1 MNDIGDIAFLS
12 ATELGAAIKARQVS
26 PTEAVEAYL
35 ERIDRIDPKVNSY
48 ITVTA
53 DQARQ
58 EALQAEAEIRRG
70 GYRGPLH
77 GIPIAVKDQIYT
89 KGVRTTDASKIRSDF
104 VPKEDATVVANLKQ
118 AGAILLGK
126 LNMSEF
132 AHGEPQ
138 SSAFGPARNP
148 WDLSRSPGVSS
159 TGSGAATAAR
169 LCATSLGEDT
179 GGSIRGPAANCGLV
193 GLRPTW
199 GRVSRYGVDGA
210 GWSFDTIGPISRTVE
225 DCAITIGGIAGYDPK
240 DPSTHRAPVPDYQ
253 AALTGDLKGLK
264 VGVVKELIDPVEL
277 DLDPQM
283 REAVLA
289 AITVLAELGAEVRE
303 VSMPLA
309 EKTGYITRAI
319 THVDRVSL
327 RPEWLRERP
336 EDYHY
341 NTRVHFTT
349 ANLIPAQVYYKAQK
363 LRTMVRNQVLGLLE
377 DVDVLIQPT
386 SGRPANIINMDQ
398 NVVSQDGAKSAL
410 AAGGF
415 RGPYS
420 LSGAPALSILCGFTS
435 DPSRAGGE
443 GINDSGGL
451 PLAMQIA
458 GRPFDEAT
466 VLRVAHAYEQA
477 VTWNQRIPPA
487 ALPI

>member
-1 MNDIGDIAFLS
+1 MATKDIAFLS
-12 ATELGAAIKARQVS
+12 ATELGSAIKSKEIS
-26 PTEAVEAYL
+26 PSEAVEAYL
-35 ERIDRIDPKVNSY
+35 GRIERIDPQVNSY
-48 ITVTA
+48 ITVMA
-53 DQARQ
+53 KQARQ
-58 EALQAEAEIRRG
+58 EALEAEKEIRRG
-70 GYRGPLH
+70 DYRGPLH
-77 GIPIAVKDQIYT
+77 GIPMGIKDQIYP

-104 VPKEDATVVANLKQ
+104 IPKFDATVVTNLRK
-118 AGAILLGK
+118 AGAIVLGK

-148 WDLSRSPGVSS
+148 WDLTRSPGTSS

-179 GGSIRGPAANCGLV
+179 GGSIRGPAAFCGLV

-225 DCAITIGGIAGYDPK
+225 DCAITIGGIAGHDPQ
-240 DPSTHRAPVPDYQ
+240 DPSTRQVPVPDYQ
-253 AALTGDLKGLK
+253 AALTGDIKGLK
-264 VGVVKELIDPVEL
+264 VGVIQELMDPQEL
-277 DLDPQM
+277 DLDPTM
-283 REAVLA
+283 RQSILNAIEVL
-289 AITVLAELGAEVRE
+289 TELGADVRQ

-309 EKTGYITRAI
+309 EKTRYITRAI
-319 THVDRVSL
+319 THVERVSL
-327 RPEWLRERP
+327 RPEYLRERP
-336 EDYHY
+336 DDYHY
-341 NTRVHFTT
+341 NTKVHFTT
-349 ANLIPAQVYYKAQK
+349 ANLIPAHVYYKAQK
-363 LRTMVRNQVLGLLE
+363 LRTMVREQVLGLLE
-377 DVDVLIQPT
+377 EVDVLIQPT
-386 SGRPANIINMDQ
+386 SGAPANIINPDQ
-398 NVVSQDGAKSAL
+398 KVDSQEHARKAL

-435 DPSRAGGE
+435 EGE
-443 GINDSGGL
+443 GAL

-458 GRPFDEAT
+458 GRPFNEAT

-477 VTWNQRIPPA
+477 AGFNKRVPPA
-487 ALPI
+487 AE

>member
-1 MNDIGDIAFLS
+1 MSNKDLSSLS
-12 ATELGAAIKARQVS
+12 ATELGSAIQSKQVS
-26 PTEAVEAYL
+26 PVEAVEAYL
-35 ERIDRIDPKVNSY
+35 ERIERIDPTVNSY
-48 ITVTA
+48 ITVMV
-53 DQARQ
+53 DQAR
-58 EALQAEAEIRRG
+58 EDARQAEAEIQRG
-70 GYRGPLH
+70 EYRGPLH
-77 GIPIAVKDQIYT
+77 GIPMGIKDQIYT
-89 KGVRTTDASKIRSDF
+89 KGIRTTDASKIRADF
-104 VPKEDATVVANLKQ
+104 VPEHDATVVTNLKK

-138 SSAFGPARNP
+138 SSAFGAARNP
-148 WDLSRSPGVSS
+148 WDLTRSPGTSS

-225 DCAITIGGIAGYDPK
+225 DCAITMGGIAGYDPQ
-240 DPSTHRAPVPDYQ
+240 DPSTHPVPVPDYQ
-253 AALTGDLKGLK
+253 AALTGDIKGLK
-264 VGVVKELIDPVEL
+264 VGVVQELIDPQEL

-283 REAVLA
+283 RQALVNSIE
-289 AITVLAELGAEVRE
+289 VLAELGADVRQ

-309 EKTGYITRAI
+309 EKSGYITRAI

-327 RPEWLRERP
+327 RPKWLRERAQ
-336 EDYHY
+336 DFHY

-349 ANLIPAQVYYKAQK
+349 ANLVPAQVYYKAQK
-363 LRTMVRNQVLGLLE
+363 LRSMVREQVLSLLE
-377 DVDVLIQPT
+377 EVDVLIQPT
-386 SGRPANIINMDQ
+386 SGHPANIINMDQ
-398 NVVSQDGAKSAL
+398 KVESKEFAKNAL

-435 DPSRAGGE
+435 DG
-443 GINDSGGL
+443 NGGL

-458 GRPFDEAT
+458 GRPFDEST

-477 VTWNQRIPPA
+477 VDWNKRVPPA
-487 ALPI
+487 ALAAR